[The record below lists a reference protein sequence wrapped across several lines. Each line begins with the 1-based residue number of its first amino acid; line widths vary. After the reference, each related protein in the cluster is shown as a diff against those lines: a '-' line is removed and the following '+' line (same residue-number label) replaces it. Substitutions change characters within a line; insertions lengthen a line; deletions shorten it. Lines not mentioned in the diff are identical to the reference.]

1 MLDNASRVEK
11 AIAFFLPREFN
22 QIKSFNFNR
31 LGQFEDC
38 WMTSDGKKITGV
50 KAININEE
58 SAEAIEKM
66 VAKAIQQIR
75 GEGLEILEIQTSS
88 DYLIMI
94 LGEG

>member
-1 MLDNASRVEK
+1 MS
-11 AIAFFLPREFN
+11 
-22 QIKSFNFNR
+22 
-31 LGQFEDC
+31 
-38 WMTSDGKKITGV
+38 SDGKQITGV

-66 VAKAIQQIR
+66 VAKAIQQVR

-94 LGEG
+94 LGKV